1 MADRVQ
7 WGGGRRR
14 LFIDWMQSEITR
26 VLAQRDPLALKW
38 RTWLQQ
44 YRAPANRGTA
54 HFPFEG
60 ASNREY
66 PLTAMN
72 VDPVWAR
79 FMQNIHAPL
88 NLWTCVPL
96 NEKWLD
102 VAKPLQ
108 DYLQWLD
115 QHIVKMWQVNMKV
128 VPEML
133 KLGTGIYK
141 TYWRYERRNTMGYDE
156 NKRRTR
162 LVETINQP
170 AVDHVP
176 LDNFLLP
183 PEAMEI
189 EADAQGGAQWVA
201 ERHRLRVP
209 QLEAMARG
217 QAPFLPNFDP
227 AAVLEVKKFL
237 EQGLTDMEQKVQELQ
252 QTDGAYYQQM
262 NRPIE
267 VWEVHARFD
276 TTGNGIE
283 DDVVVFWHQPS
294 MTILR
299 ATYEPLGE
307 RPYSAVRYLRG
318 DGFYG
323 IGVSEQLEM
332 WQSTVSDVLNFNIDK
347 ILLSNAPMFRASEGS
362 NIAPNEP
369 IFPGKIWY
377 GAKDEL
383 EPFFMVAP
391 GSFDINTLQA
401 FLQDGAKQRSG
412 LTDLQYGTIGA
423 LPSRTPATTVTQL
436 LQEGNTRFDMSMKD
450 MRQTLGEVGLRVL
463 QHLQTQA
470 QDTVNNPDGSDY
482 VRLAAR
488 ILGEPEGQFVAAAL
502 MIPQEAIE
510 LGVGVQLTATS
521 GASNKELMK
530 QSNLALLQ
538 LFTQLGPQFIQL
550 ASIAVQGG
558 PVGQV
563 ATQLFEGARQ
573 LSLRVLEQFDITNS
587 EEVIPN
593 VQALLSAQG
602 QMAGGQ
608 PISPLGA
615 GSGAGPQGVNGL
627 FGL

>member
-7 WGGGRRR
+7 WGGTRRKA
-14 LFIDWMQSEITR
+14 FIEWMQTEVMR
-26 VLAQRDPLALKW
+26 VLAQRDPLARKW
-38 RTWLQQ
+38 RKWLQQ
-44 YRAPANRGTA
+44 YRAPADKGTA

-79 FMQNIHAPL
+79 FMQNIHAPN

-96 NEKWLD
+96 NEQWIN

-108 DYLQWLD
+108 DYLQWMD
-115 QHIVKMWQVNMKV
+115 MHILKMWDVNMRIF
-128 VPEML
+128 PEML
-133 KLGTGIYK
+133 KLGTSIYK
-141 TYWRYERRNTMGYDE
+141 TYWHYQRRNIVGYDA
-156 NKRRTR
+156 NKQRQRFA
-162 LVETINQP
+162 ETVNKP
-170 AVDHVP
+170 VVDHVP
-176 LDNFLLP
+176 IDNFLIP
-183 PEAMEI
+183 PEAQDI
-189 EADAQGGAQWVA
+189 DPDKQGGAQWVA
-201 ERHRLRVP
+201 ERHRVRIP
-209 QLEAMARG
+209 QLEAMAKG

-227 AAVLEVKKFL
+227 SAVKEVREYY
-237 EQGLTDMEQKVQELQ
+237 EQGLTDMEQKKQELQ
-252 QTDGAYYQQM
+252 QTDGAYYQQA

-267 VWEVHARFD
+267 IWEVHARFD

-283 DDVVVFWHQPS
+283 DDIVVFWHQES
-294 MTILR
+294 QTILR
-299 ATYEPLGE
+299 ATYQILK
-307 RPYSAVRYLRG
+307 RPFTAVRYLRG

-323 IGVSEQLEM
+323 IGISEQLEM

-347 ILLSNAPMFRASEGS
+347 ILLSNAPMFRASEGA
-362 NIAPNEP
+362 NVAPNEP

-377 GAKDEL
+377 GEKDEL

-412 LTDLQYGTIGA
+412 LTDLQYGTIGS
-423 LPSRTPATTVTQL
+423 LPSRTPATTVTQM

-450 MRQTLGEVGLRVL
+450 TRIALGEVGLSVL
-463 QHLQTQA
+463 QHIQMNARDL
-470 QDTVNNPDGSDY
+470 VNNPDGQDY

-488 ILGEPEGQFVAAAL
+488 ILGEPEGQFVAQAL
-502 MIPQEAIE
+502 MIPQESIE

-538 LFTQLGPQFIQL
+538 LFTQLGPSFIQL
-550 ASIAVQGG
+550 AALAQQGG
-558 PVGQV
+558 PVGET
-563 ATQLFEGARQ
+563 AINLFEGARQ
-573 LSLRVLEQFDITNS
+573 LSMRVLEQFDVTNP
-587 EEVIPN
+587 EEIVPN
-593 VQALLSAQG
+593 VQALLQAQG
-602 QMAGGQ
+602 QMAAGQ
-608 PISPLGA
+608 PISPLN
-615 GSGAGPQGVNGL
+615 SGGGQPDQGLSSL